1 MLSLIELQNKKV
13 EAKRKNTKK
22 MRWMLIL
29 NWYLTIINN

>member
-13 EAKRKNTKK
+13 EAKRKKYEK
-22 MRWMLIL
+22 DEIIL